1 LDSDEFDLREQ
12 RFERAFVLDKE
23 DGVKSLQSSTERK
36 NRFNS
41 RKAKQVKIN
50 NSFTGPYPLDPS
62 EFNHNDK
69 GANA

>member
-1 LDSDEFDLREQ
+1 VE
-12 RFERAFVLDKE
+12 
-23 DGVKSLQSSTERK
+23 SLQSSRERK

-41 RKAKQVKIN
+41 RKAKDVKIN

-62 EFNHNDK
+62 DFNHNDK

>member
-1 LDSDEFDLREQ
+1 M
-12 RFERAFVLDKE
+12 
-23 DGVKSLQSSTERK
+23 ERK

-41 RKAKQVKIN
+41 RKARDVKIN

>member
-1 LDSDEFDLREQ
+1 MVK
-12 RFERAFVLDKE
+12 AFALDKE
-23 DGVKSLQSSTERK
+23 EDVESLQSSRERK

-41 RKAKQVKIN
+41 RKAKDVKIN

-62 EFNHNDK
+62 DFNHNDK